1 MQNTQKDYPGFMQ
14 TPAWECKNL
23 NSALASWAELKHD
36 AILYAEQPMGAECG
50 GGDELPEPEPVGF
63 VEPNIK
69 FWETLKEAINNV
81 ANGVRQVGNSEKLD
95 NITAEFV
102 SMVDQCLKISNAELQ
117 HKPIGDDVFFI
128 RNIGSTMEWFTL
140 SVLDPS
146 LEYIDSWS
154 NVKGADRSVAVV
166 ADIYTRNI
174 MGCDK
179 QGILYEATGSP
190 NKIFVLVECNGH
202 IYLAT
207 GATFSYYEFVR
218 GMGDR
223 LTDEQWQEMLEQKK
237 APAQPSWFAP
247 LLIDEKVESSETFL
261 YSSGC

>member
-1 MQNTQKDYPGFMQ
+1 
-14 TPAWECKNL
+14 
-23 NSALASWAELKHD
+23 
-36 AILYAEQPMGAECG
+36 
-50 GGDELPEPEPVGF
+50 
-63 VEPNIK
+63 
-69 FWETLKEAINNV
+69 
-81 ANGVRQVGNSEKLD
+81 
-95 NITAEFV
+95 
-102 SMVDQCLKISNAELQ
+102 
-117 HKPIGDDVFFI
+117 
-128 RNIGSTMEWFTL
+128 MEWFTL